1 MRLFRY
7 NLINILK
14 QEKIRE
20 GEYVIKEGE
29 EGDKFFIVLEG
40 KLSAE
45 KVKDNEVSTVWKYCE
60 GDYFG

>member
-45 KVKDNEVSTVWKYCE
+45 KVKEN
-60 GDYFG
+60 

>member
-1 MRLFRY
+1 M
-7 NLINILK
+7 
-14 QEKIRE
+14 
-20 GEYVIKEGE
+20 IKEGE

-45 KVKDNEVSTVWKYCE
+45 KFKDNEISTVWKYCE